1 MIILIL
7 AAVVFIVVTL
17 HGAAKD
23 AAQKPGKPYTTR
35 CPWCG
40 EAVHVRS
47 DGSFCCGWC
56 GNFGKLPRMTDKDD
70 EKTE

>member
-7 AAVVFIVVTL
+7 AAVVFVAVVI
-17 HGAAKD
+17 HGAAED

-40 EAVHVRS
+40 EAVSVRA

-56 GNFGKLPRMTDKDD
+56 GNFGKLPRMTDEDD
-70 EKTE
+70 KKTK